1 MTKESPKTPA
11 PKPTQQQ
18 QQPTD
23 SQKNRAEICHFN
35 SNLKSYIDFLC
46 AVEIVQ
52 TNAEK
57 IGTIVNRDA
66 KYHVNKILMVQKQFK
81 NYIFEGLT
89 ELQKIQLET
98 DIKRAAKRFERI
110 VSVDENGEIK
120 INTK

>member
-1 MTKESPKTPA
+1 MTKEAPKTPA

-18 QQPTD
+18 PTAA
-23 SQKNRAEICHFN
+23 QHNRQTNCHFDD
-35 SNLKSYIDFLC
+35 NLTAYINFLC